1 MTDKHDHD
9 ASKSIPKPPHPLER
23 VCPLPWEH
31 PVSPQQA
38 EALKKQQQEIMDN
51 PSYIEPDR
59 DVAFIHED
67 ELRGVRLQLDYT
79 KAEATMNAYGI
90 HHAVVVF
97 GSTRLKDERLAK
109 IEHDVLLAQLAK
121 DPTNTALQQQVRLS
135 EKQVQLSKYYEVG
148 RQLGQLV
155 GQAGYGPEDSSLVIM
170 TGGGPGGMEAA
181 NRGAFE
187 VGARTVGLN
196 ITLPRE
202 QYPNPYITPGLCFQF
217 HYFALRKLHFMKR
230 AVALIALPGG
240 YGTLDEL
247 FGALTLIQTRKITP
261 IPIVLVGES
270 FWREIISF
278 ERLLEYGNIDPE
290 DMNLFWYAETADEVW
305 RDIKEWHRNN
315 GTDIFDGEGRI
326 QPRKKPSL
334 RPDPI

>member
-1 MTDKHDHD
+1 MTDNSHQDH
-9 ASKSIPKPPHPLER
+9 SKGIPTPPRRLER

-31 PVSPQQA
+31 PVSIQQA
-38 EALKKQQQEIMDN
+38 EELKRRQQEIMDN
-51 PSYIEPDR
+51 PSYVEPDR
-59 DVAFIHED
+59 DVSFIHED

-90 HHAVVVF
+90 HHAIVVF
-97 GSTRLKDERLAK
+97 GSTRLKDERVAKMDHELILSKLA
-109 IEHDVLLAQLAK
+109 A
-121 DPTNTALQQQVRLS
+121 DPTNSALQQEVRLS
-135 EKQVQLSKYYEVG
+135 EKQVGLSRYYEVA
-148 RQLGQLV
+148 RQLGRLV
-155 GQAGYGPEDSSLVIM
+155 GQSGHGPQDSSLVIM

-230 AVALIALPGG
+230 AVALVAVPGG

-247 FGALTLIQTRKITP
+247 FGALTLIQTRKIAP

-270 FWREIISF
+270 YWREVVNF
-278 ERLLEYGNIDPE
+278 ERLLE
-290 DMNLFWYAETADEVW
+290 YAETADEVW
-305 RDIKEWHRNN
+305 SGIKEWHRNN
-315 GTDIFDGEGRI
+315 GTDIFDGEGHI
-326 QPRKKPSL
+326 LPRTKSSL